1 MRVSRENPIS
11 RGYVA
16 YFNDL
21 WPLNSRCFAFP
32 QFNQVNVQGVLPQR
46 WARLWGNGSGI
57 QTEISFLTG
66 RPLTIG
72 QRSKREY
79 DLEGSTLN
87 PNVAPTNRC
96 VRLRHAN
103 FPVAKYEKRQIQG
116 KDDDG

>member
-1 MRVSRENPIS
+1 M
-11 RGYVA
+11 GA
-16 YFNDL
+16 
-21 WPLNSRCFAFP
+21 
-32 QFNQVNVQGVLPQR
+32 
-46 WARLWGNGSGI
+46 LWGNGSGI

-79 DLEGSTLN
+79 DLEGIHIESS
-87 PNVAPTNRC
+87 NVAPTNRC

-103 FPVAKYEKRQIQG
+103 FPVAKYEKAPNSG